1 MQGLIL
7 RLLFTGKFRT
17 HNPVYLFVML
27 IIGIFVSLPLFAS
40 LLGLWQSQWDF
51 LLSSMLYTPFS
62 VIGIAFL
69 VNVVASLTAKKPQTA
84 ENNGNA
90 FF

>member
-17 HNPVYLFVML
+17 HNPAYLFVML
-27 IIGIFVSLPLFAS
+27 IIGLFVSLPLFAGFI
-40 LLGLWQSQWDF
+40 GLWQDQWDY
-51 LLSSMLYTPFS
+51 LLIAMLYTPFS

-69 VNVVASLTAKKPQTA
+69 VNIVASLTAKKPQTA